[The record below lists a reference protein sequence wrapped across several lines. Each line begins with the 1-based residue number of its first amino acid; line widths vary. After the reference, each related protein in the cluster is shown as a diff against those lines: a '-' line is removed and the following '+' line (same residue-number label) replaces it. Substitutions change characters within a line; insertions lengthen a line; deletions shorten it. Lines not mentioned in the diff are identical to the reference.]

1 MVKTLTKIMNAM
13 HSERYVKVV
22 RSLKMGELEDA
33 LEKCYEGE
41 LKAFDSAL
49 YNRERDYGTTKE
61 LKLLKIAVENEY
73 DRRRWAYLALLE
85 KEHPEKVDEYLD
97 AMYD

>member
-13 HSERYVKVV
+13 HSDRYVKVV
-22 RSLKMGELEDA
+22 RSLKMGELEQA

-49 YNRERDYGTTKE
+49 WNRERDYGTTME
-61 LKLLKIAVENEY
+61 LQLLQNALKNEY
-73 DRRRWAYLALLE
+73 ERRRWAYLALLE
-85 KEHPEKVDEYLD
+85 KENPDFVDEYLD